1 MVKLTFHLESLC
13 ATVLMTSQVLEH
25 CLSGTRV
32 TKAILVTVFL
42 PSKDIYVISST
53 CRLEIISREETI
65 CHSSLDPVA
74 GIENRERFKER
85 IYGFE
90 MATGNKN
97 RSICNDSEIAKLL
110 RMLKQLDPMEH
121 QKETDRR

>member
-1 MVKLTFHLESLC
+1 MVKLTYHLESLC

-32 TKAILVTVFL
+32 TQAILVAVLL
-42 PSKDIYVISST
+42 PSKDIYAISST
-53 CRLEIISREETI
+53 CWLEIIFGGGNS

-74 GIENRERFKER
+74 GVENLGQFKET

-90 MATGNKN
+90 MATGNRN
-97 RSICNDSEIAKLL
+97 ICNDSEIAKLL